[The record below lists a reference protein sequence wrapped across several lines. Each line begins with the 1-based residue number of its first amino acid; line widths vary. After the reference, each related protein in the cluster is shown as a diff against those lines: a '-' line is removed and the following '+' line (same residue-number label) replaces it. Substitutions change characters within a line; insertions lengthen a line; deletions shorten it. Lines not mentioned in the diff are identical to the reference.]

1 MARAARP
8 DAGGTVEHDN
18 VEHDNVEHDNVEHD
32 NAVERDDTYCVAYA
46 TKSVWG

>member
-8 DAGGTVEHDN
+8 DAGGT
-18 VEHDNVEHDNVEHD
+18 VEHDNVEHD